1 MPGFADYLAWRGDL
15 SFAQDPF
22 HPVDGLLLSTLAYHH
37 FAQYADPPVGVGIP
51 FHQVAEQILSQPPE
65 RLRVFASGKRDAN
78 LLRQTANSPRFRD
91 QLLWASQEVLDI
103 SQQIQ
108 FAAITLQLDY
118 GAAVVFRGTDN
129 TLVGW
134 KEDFNLGFLDTLPG
148 QWLARDYLEQ
158 TAAYLRGPLWVCGH
172 SKGGNL
178 AVFAASQVSLAV
190 QNRIVAVYNQDG
202 PGFSRSVV
210 EQPGYQA
217 ILPKLETFV
226 PQFSVF
232 GMLLEHEEP
241 YTVVKSRGM
250 GMMQHDPYAW
260 EIQGNDFIRL
270 TQVSNAS
277 RVIDSAMRR
286 WLAGLTSGQREE
298 FVDGL
303 YELLA
308 ASNARTLEELANP
321 KKIMAIW
328 RQYTQK
334 DKEKRKQM
342 GQILRRLAR
351 AAAWAAREQGKQN
364 NNKHQPE
371 G

>member
-1 MPGFADYLAWRGDL
+1 MAGFSDYLTWRGDL
-15 SFAQDPF
+15 RFSQDPF
-22 HPVDGLLLSTLAYHH
+22 GPVDGLLLSTLAYHH
-37 FAQYADPPVGVGIP
+37 FSPWADPPWGVGVP
-51 FHQVAEQILSQPPE
+51 FYQAAEKILAQPPE
-65 RLRVFASGKRDAN
+65 RLRVFASGKRDAK
-78 LLRQTANSPRFRD
+78 LLEQTARSPRFRD
-91 QLLWASQEVLDI
+91 QLLWASQEVLDVNR
-103 SQQIQ
+103 QIQ

-118 GAAVVFRGTDN
+118 GAVVVFRGTDN

-158 TAAYLRGPLWVCGH
+158 TAAYLRGPLWLCGH

-178 AVFAASQVSLAV
+178 AVFAASQASLAV
-190 QNRIVAVYNQDG
+190 QKRIVAVYNQDG
-202 PGFSRSVV
+202 PGFSHTVV

-217 ILPKLETFV
+217 ILPKIETFV
-226 PQFSVF
+226 PQFSVI

-241 YTVVKSRGM
+241 YTVVKSRGI
-250 GMMQHDPYAW
+250 GMVQHDPYAW
-260 EIQGNDFIRL
+260 EIRGNDFVRL
-270 TQVSNAS
+270 QQVSNAS

-286 WLAGLTSGQREE
+286 WLADLSSRQREE

-308 ASNARTLEELANP
+308 ASKAKTLEELANP
-321 KKIMAIW
+321 KKLAAVW

-334 DKEKRKQM
+334 DKQTRRQM
-342 GQILRRLAR
+342 GHILRRLAK
-351 AAAWAAREQGKQN
+351 AAAWAVREKGN
-364 NNKHQPE
+364 HDLPE